1 MILTRTAGPVT
12 IKKQRGERKMDK
24 KAYETPEMEIIELEQ
39 EDVITASGDN
49 EGQFPV
55 DLFG

>member
-1 MILTRTAGPVT
+1 MN
-12 IKKQRGERKMDK
+12 KKT
-24 KAYETPEMEIIELEQ
+24 YEAPEMEIIELEQ

-49 EGQFPV
+49 EGESPV